1 MSRERVLLLDHRDS
15 FVYVLADRI
24 ARLGVDVDV
33 VRSGMSLVEWQ
44 LCLDRVQPMLV
55 VLSPG
60 PGHPVAAELA
70 RAWLATRP
78 QMPVFGVCL
87 GHQVLALAAGEQIE
101 RAAQPVH
108 GEACEVEWHTQP
120 FASQHVSLPKR
131 MPVARYHSLLV
142 TRTAEPTALRTLA
155 TAKQNGLDIV
165 MAMQHTELPQIGVQ
179 FHPESVLTPHGQ
191 QVLRGVLAWARQQ
204 QGSFKTD
211 EVTQ

>member
-70 RAWLATRP
+70 RAVAG
-78 QMPVFGVCL
+78 GVSQRVDRL
-87 GHQVLALAAGEQIE
+87 VRQAG
-101 RAAQPVH
+101 
-108 GEACEVEWHTQP
+108 
-120 FASQHVSLPKR
+120 
-131 MPVARYHSLLV
+131 
-142 TRTAEPTALRTLA
+142 
-155 TAKQNGLDIV
+155 
-165 MAMQHTELPQIGVQ
+165 
-179 FHPESVLTPHGQ
+179 
-191 QVLRGVLAWARQQ
+191 
-204 QGSFKTD
+204 
-211 EVTQ
+211 